1 VTIASGR
8 PLTLRYR
15 VILFDGTVPA
25 PLVRD
30 LAAEFRRTWP
40 GDQGERCDRPG
51 THNRTTVDFRKCL
64 AGVAAAVLRC
74 RHI

>member
-1 VTIASGR
+1 MVNPCIVAEKPVTIASGR

-30 LAAEFRRTWP
+30 LAAEFRRT
-40 GDQGERCDRPG
+40 
-51 THNRTTVDFRKCL
+51 
-64 AGVAAAVLRC
+64 
-74 RHI
+74 